1 MSPSPEPVEN
11 AVTRWFGARF
21 GALDPLLQR
30 LHRHGG
36 TLRGRV
42 EIATGRGLA
51 GVLGRRFARALG
63 VPIDRPSR
71 GFEVRIGHT
80 DTALIW
86 ARRFEGGAEMVSRF
100 EPIGTW
106 PDGCWIER
114 TGPLQLRLT
123 VDVIDGGWH
132 WRPLRTSLRGVPLPR
147 FLVPASSASKRV
159 ENGRYV
165 FRVVFALAGIGP
177 VLSYGGTLAAAGP
190 DEGTASSQPSP

>member
-11 AVTRWFGARF
+11 VVTRWFGARF
-21 GALDPLLQR
+21 DALDPLLQR

-36 TLRGRV
+36 TLSGRV
-42 EIATGRGLA
+42 DIATGRGLA
-51 GVLGRRFARALG
+51 GMLGRRFARGLG
-63 VPIDRPSR
+63 VPVDRPSR

-80 DTALIW
+80 GTALIW

-100 EPIGTW
+100 EPVGIW
-106 PDGCWIER
+106 PDGHWIER
-114 TGPLQLRLT
+114 TGALQLRLT

-132 WRPLRTSLRGVPLPR
+132 WRPLRTTLRGVPLPR

-177 VLSYGGTLAAAGP
+177 VLSYGGTLTAASS
-190 DEGTASSQPSP
+190 DEGPIPSQPSR